1 MSRPADRDTTPS
13 LAEVVRR
20 AVEICDAA
28 DEDADLGDFEDAFE
42 DDDEPVTAVADV
54 ETRIWEGVGRAVDPE
69 PVNPAVT
76 MAAATAV
83 YLAFR
88 RDELG
93 DDPNDILRLAA
104 RAEWKGRPPADVR
117 AWLEERG
124 VEA

>member
-1 MSRPADRDTTPS
+1 MSKPAERSETPT

-20 AVEICDAA
+20 AVEICDPA
-28 DEDADLGDFEDAFE
+28 DENADLGELLDAFQ
-42 DDDEPVTAVADV
+42 DDDEPVTAIADV
-54 ETRIWEGVGRAVDPE
+54 ETRIWEAVGRRIDPE
-69 PVNPAVT
+69 PVDPSVT

-93 DDPNDILRLAA
+93 DKPEEILRLAA
-104 RAEWKGRPPADVR
+104 RAEWKGKPPPEVR

-124 VEA
+124 VDL